1 MVGEFIAGVRLLARG
16 FTLVLRRPRLFW
28 LGAVP
33 PLIMSVLFAGVLAFL
48 IIRLRELADWLTP
61 FSDGWSPGW
70 ETAAEVLAGTA
81 LLGGSM
87 LLMVISFTTLTLA
100 LGSPIYDKISEFVDL
115 EFDPGMAIPDESWGK
130 SIGRS
135 LRQSLILIAISALV
149 APFVFAAGFLP
160 VVGQTVVPVI
170 SATFGGWML
179 CLELIGSTFER
190 RGLFRLAERRTA
202 MQRHRPR
209 VLGLSIPTFLLMSI
223 PLAGTVVFPAATAA
237 GTLLAR
243 DLLGRSNTQPP
254 TQPSA
259 GAPPSLTAEK
269 RRGPSSGS
277 PSV

>member
-16 FTLVLRRPRLFW
+16 FQLVLKRPRLFW

-33 PLIMSVLFAGVLAFL
+33 PLIMSVLFVGILALL
-48 IIRLRELADWLTP
+48 ISRLREFADWLTP
-61 FSDGWSPGW
+61 FADGWSPSW
-70 ETAAEVLAGTA
+70 ESVAEVLAGTA
-81 LLGGSM
+81 LLGGSL
-87 LLMVISFTTLTLA
+87 LLMLISFTTLTLA

-115 EFDPGMAIPDESWGK
+115 EFEPGLRIPEESWAT

-149 APFVFAAGFLP
+149 TPFIFAAGFLP

-179 CLELIGSTFER
+179 CVELIGSTFER
-190 RGLFRLAERRTA
+190 RGLFRLAERRKA
-202 MQRHRPR
+202 MQRNRPR

-223 PLAGTVVFPAATAA
+223 PVLGTVVFPAATAA

-243 DLLGRSNTQPP
+243 ELLARSSVAPES
-254 TQPSA
+254 SA
-259 GAPPSLTAEK
+259 ARLP
-269 RRGPSSGS
+269 
-277 PSV
+277 